1 MQIVITL
8 NSEEELKTFLAN
20 MAQGTQAPQPAAARA
35 LDRLVHS
42 HGSGLLNPTATPAS
56 VTAESAPAVPKSAPA
71 AAPAPAPV
79 KKVTYQDLQAKAIAL
94 MDQGK
99 QEQLKALLQRYNV
112 PALPSLTEEQY
123 WSFMADMEAM

>member
-1 MQIVITL
+1 MQITITL
-8 NSEEELKTFLAN
+8 NSEEELMAFMDKYLA
-20 MAQGTQAPQPAAARA
+20 PAAA
-35 LDRLVHS
+35 
-42 HGSGLLNPTATPAS
+42 P
-56 VTAESAPAVPKSAPA
+56 APA
-71 AAPAPAPV
+71 APAPVKAAPAPAPVPVAPAPAAPAPAPAPV

-123 WSFMADMEAM
+123 WGFMADMEAM

>member
-1 MQIVITL
+1 MQITITL
-8 NSEEELKTFLAN
+8 NSEEELMAFMDKYLA
-20 MAQGTQAPQPAAARA
+20 
-35 LDRLVHS
+35 
-42 HGSGLLNPTATPAS
+42 PTA
-56 VTAESAPAVPKSAPA
+56 APA
-71 AAPAPAPV
+71 APAPVKAAPAPAPVPVAPVPAAPAAPVAPAPAPV

-123 WSFMADMEAM
+123 WGFMADMEAM

>member
-1 MQIVITL
+1 MQITITL
-8 NSEEELKTFLAN
+8 NSEEELMAFMDKYLAPK
-20 MAQGTQAPQPAAARA
+20 AAPTPVQAAPAPAA
-35 LDRLVHS
+35 
-42 HGSGLLNPTATPAS
+42 PTPAVPAPAAPAPAS
-56 VTAESAPAVPKSAPA
+56 VAPAPAPV
-71 AAPAPAPV
+71 APAPAPV

-123 WSFMADMEAM
+123 WGFMADMEAM

>member
-1 MQIVITL
+1 MQITITL
-8 NSEEELKTFLAN
+8 NSEEELMAFMDKYLA
-20 MAQGTQAPQPAAARA
+20 PAAA
-35 LDRLVHS
+35 
-42 HGSGLLNPTATPAS
+42 P
-56 VTAESAPAVPKSAPA
+56 APA
-71 AAPAPAPV
+71 APAPVKAAPAAPAQAPAAPTPVPVAPAPAPVAPAPAPV

-123 WSFMADMEAM
+123 WGFMADMEAM